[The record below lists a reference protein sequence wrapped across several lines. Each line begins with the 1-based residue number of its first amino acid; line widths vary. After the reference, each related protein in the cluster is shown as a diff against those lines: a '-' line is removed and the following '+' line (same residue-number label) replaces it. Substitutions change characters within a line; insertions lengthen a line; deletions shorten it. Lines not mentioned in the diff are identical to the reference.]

1 MATASPSEVGDDQKQ
16 GSAEQSPWTIE
27 DIVGA
32 ISRQIEI
39 SHGGWVEFVDYDG
52 KTLSVRLQGAC
63 VGCPMSQYTLAMGIG
78 QTVKQF
84 FPELEAVQAVP

>member
-1 MATASPSEVGDDQKQ
+1 MSEATTT
-16 GSAEQSPWTIE
+16 EQPAVTIE
-27 DIVGA
+27 QLIAA
-32 ISRQIEI
+32 ISQQIEI

-52 KTLSVRLQGAC
+52 KVLSVRLQGAC

>member
-1 MATASPSEVGDDQKQ
+1 VSEETTTTQPEVTV
-16 GSAEQSPWTIE
+16 EQ
-27 DIVGA
+27 VVAA
-32 ISRQIEI
+32 ISQQIEI
-39 SHGGWVEFVDYDG
+39 SHGGWVEFVDFDG
-52 KTLSVRLQGAC
+52 KILQVRLQGAC